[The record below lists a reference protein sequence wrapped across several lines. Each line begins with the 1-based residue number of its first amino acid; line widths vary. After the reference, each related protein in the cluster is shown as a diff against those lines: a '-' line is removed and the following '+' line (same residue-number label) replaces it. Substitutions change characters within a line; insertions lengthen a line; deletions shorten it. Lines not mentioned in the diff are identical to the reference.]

1 MCPTNI
7 QVSQVLIEDVNA
19 DYGAPS
25 DMLESG
31 EHVLNCLEL
40 SLSLRHA

>member
-1 MCPTNI
+1 MCPTNV

-19 DYGAPS
+19 DYGALS

-31 EHVLNCLEL
+31 EHVLNWLEL
-40 SLSLRHA
+40 SLSLQHA